1 MNENI
6 KNIEDNFNQV
16 KINRLVASWALLTL
30 TTSNVCVSIFNKTKE
45 GNIFNICRESV
56 YLRCIIETR
65 KILEPNKAD
74 KTANLDYI
82 IGQVYNNKDFFIQK
96 HYNDSISIERHWCSS
111 SEEFAYIEEYM
122 EKRKLE
128 NAQEAQ
134 QRCLEVIELVRHRWC
149 KLWTFLGNSPA
160 FMFLKEKRN
169 LCVHSIMTTN
179 IFMPPIN
186 KMQKLLNL
194 ILWFIKKLDFI
205 IYNTSSNLE
214 ELDKEAEFVAYKF
227 WNYMHK

>member
-1 MNENI
+1 MFLYLI
-6 KNIEDNFNQV
+6 KQKKV
-16 KINRLVASWALLTL
+16 
-30 TTSNVCVSIFNKTKE
+30 
-45 GNIFNICRESV
+45 FNICRESV
-56 YLRCIIETR
+56 YLRYFIETR
-65 KILEPNKAD
+65 IILEPNKAD

-82 IGQVYNNKDFFIQK
+82 IVQVYSNKDFFIQK
-96 HYNDSISIERHWCSS
+96 HYNDSISIERHWCGS
-111 SEEFAYIEEYM
+111 SEEFTSIKEYIE
-122 EKRKLE
+122 KCKLE
-128 NAQEAQ
+128 NAQKAQ

-179 IFMPPIN
+179 IFMPQIN

-205 IYNTSSNLE
+205 IYNTSSNPE
-214 ELDKEAEFVAYKF
+214 ELDKEAELVAYKF
-227 WNYMHK
+227 WSYMHK